1 MKRYP
6 TIYRNV
12 RRTLCG
18 LLGHLVAFFCWTASA
33 TVIEVPPGAVPEHA
47 DTEVSTNMP
56 FVVDGERTREIK
68 MRFALDGCASNCI
81 QVAFGRDADGDGVLG
96 ADEAETLY
104 GWRNGRYFAES
115 VADGLRVEEPD
126 PGSAASRVLTLNL
139 LLKKGEGLCGFAA
152 TNGVGVAVFT
162 NLSATAQGWLY
173 KPDWNM
179 MRVTRRG
186 PGVPAE
192 WFSCDLSSHFFYIKL
207 R

>member
-1 MKRYP
+1 MGMS
-6 TIYRNV
+6 
-12 RRTLCG
+12 TLVKGYGDARLWAAMVVLLPFTVLG
-18 LLGHLVAFFCWTASA
+18 LH
-33 TVIEVPPGAVPEHA
+33 IEVPPGAVPEHA

-56 FVVDGERTREIK
+56 FSVDGERTREIK
-68 MRFALDGCASNCI
+68 IRFALDGCASNCI
-81 QVAFGRDADGDGVLG
+81 QVALGRDADGDGVLG
-96 ADEAETLY
+96 VDEAETLY

-162 NLSATAQGWLY
+162 NLSTTAQSWLY

-192 WFSCDLSSHFFYIKL
+192 WFTYDLSSYYLYIL
-207 R
+207 MR

>member
-1 MKRYP
+1 MTAKIRYALYSVLTVVTVGMQAFAR
-6 TIYRNV
+6 TIV
-12 RRTLCG
+12 
-18 LLGHLVAFFCWTASA
+18 
-33 TVIEVPPGAVPEHA
+33 VPPQLVSPYA
-47 DTEVSTNMP
+47 DTEVSNNIQ
-56 FVVDGERTREIK
+56 FSASSEHAREIE
-68 MRFALDGCASNCI
+68 MRFALDGCMSNCV
-81 QVAFGRDADGDGVLG
+81 QVAFGKDADGDGVLG

-186 PGVPAE
+186 PGVPAD

>member
-1 MKRYP
+1 MDM
-6 TIYRNV
+6 
-12 RRTLCG
+12 RTLVKGYGDAWLWAAMAVLLPLAVLG
-18 LLGHLVAFFCWTASA
+18 LH
-33 TVIEVPPGAVPEHA
+33 IDVPPQPVSPYA

-96 ADEAETLY
+96 VDESETLY

-126 PGSAASRVLTLNL
+126 SGRAASRVLTMNL
-139 LLKKGEGLCGFAA
+139 LLKKGEGLSRFAA

-186 PGVPAE
+186 LGVPAE
-192 WFSCDLSSHFFYIKL
+192 WFTCDLSSYYLYIL
-207 R
+207 MR

>member
-47 DTEVSTNMP
+47 DTEVSTNIP
-56 FVVDGERTREIK
+56 FSVNSEHAREIE
-68 MRFALDGCASNCI
+68 MRFALDGCMSNCV
-81 QVAFGRDADGDGVLG
+81 QVAFGKDADGDGVLG

-115 VADGLRVEEPD
+115 VAEGLRIEEAD
-126 PGSAASRVLTLNL
+126 SGNVNSRVFAINL
-139 LLKKGEGLCGFAA
+139 RLKKGEGLRYFTA
-152 TNGVGVAVFT
+152 TNDMGVAIFT
-162 NLSATAQGWLY
+162 NLNATAQNWLY
-173 KPDWNM
+173 KPAWNM
-179 MRVTRRG
+179 MHVTRRG

-192 WFSCDLSSHFFYIKL
+192 WFTCDLSSHFVCIKL

>member
-1 MKRYP
+1 MTAKIRYTCYSVLTVVTVGMQAFAR
-6 TIYRNV
+6 TIV
-12 RRTLCG
+12 
-18 LLGHLVAFFCWTASA
+18 
-33 TVIEVPPGAVPEHA
+33 VPPQPVSPYA
-47 DTEVSTNMP
+47 DTEVSTNIQ
-56 FVVDGERTREIK
+56 FSASSEHAREIE
-68 MRFALDGCASNCI
+68 MRFALDGCMSNCV
-81 QVAFGRDADGDGVLG
+81 QVAFGKDADGDGVLG

-126 PGSAASRVLTLNL
+126 PGSAASRVLTVNL
-139 LLKKGEGLCGFAA
+139 LLKKGEGLSGFAA
-152 TNGVGVAVFT
+152 TNGVGVVVFT

-192 WFSCDLSSHFFYIKL
+192 WFTCDLSSYYLYIL
-207 R
+207 MR

>member
-1 MKRYP
+1 MGM
-6 TIYRNV
+6 
-12 RRTLCG
+12 RTLVKGHGDAG
-18 LLGHLVAFFCWTASA
+18 LWAAVAVLLPFTVLGLH
-33 TVIEVPPGAVPEHA
+33 IEVPPGAVPEHA

-115 VADGLRVEEPD
+115 AADGLRVEEPD
-126 PGSAASRVLTLNL
+126 PGSAASRVLTMNL

-162 NLSATAQGWLY
+162 NLSATAQSWLY

-192 WFSCDLSSHFFYIKL
+192 WFTCDLSSYYLYIL
-207 R
+207 MR